1 MHTYLITG
9 TRLRE
14 CDEAL
19 LQEEEEAYTAALRD
33 HKPLDDAQMADSAAH
48 VSSSSYDMQQ
58 LKHRRLA
65 RIKAL
70 LSCKAATMTR
80 HKFYMYTYVHIC
92 IYIHTYIYTFLELQS
107 GGHD

>member
-1 MHTYLITG
+1 MHTYLNTG

-33 HKPLDDAQMADSAAH
+33 HKSLDDAQIADSAA
-48 VSSSSYDMQQ
+48 QRKQ
-58 LKHRRLA
+58 RRLA

-70 LSCKAATMTR
+70 LSCKAAAMTR
-80 HKFYMYTYVHIC
+80 HKF
-92 IYIHTYIYTFLELQS
+92 
-107 GGHD
+107 